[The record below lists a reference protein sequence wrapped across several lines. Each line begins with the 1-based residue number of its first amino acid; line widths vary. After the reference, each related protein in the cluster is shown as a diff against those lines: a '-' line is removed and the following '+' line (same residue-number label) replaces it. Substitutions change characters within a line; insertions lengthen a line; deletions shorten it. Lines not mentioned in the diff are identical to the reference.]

1 MGLSRSAISRVV
13 SARHVDVGDTMYSE
27 LQVTTNFSFLRGAS
41 HPHEFVWRAAEL
53 GYSAIGI
60 TDYNTL
66 SGIVRAHTAARD
78 AGIQL
83 LVGCRLEVDFQ
94 GQIRHNLTERSSPYH
109 QASLLV
115 YPTSK
120 ESYGSLCRLITLG
133 KSDVT
138 KNDFFLSLADFLP
151 YQNEFVTILVPPFFQ
166 TRFHNTETQS
176 SSNSFNSRHAVFFEL
191 CKLLRDNSKDSSL
204 LSIALT
210 YNYGLLNPQYVDSA
224 LQIARSLDT
233 SIVATNDVYYHI
245 PERKPLQDALTCI
258 RLGCTIQQA
267 GFDLFQNGERFLKPA
282 DEMQRLFR
290 NIPYAIRRTQEI
302 AEIASQF
309 SLSSLRYTYP
319 DEICPKGRSAHEYL
333 YECVQS
339 GARERYPDG
348 IPLHVSEAIE
358 QELLL
363 IRELEY
369 EKYFLTCHDI
379 VRYARSR
386 GILCQGRGAAANS
399 AVCFCLGITSVD
411 PTVIDLLFARFVSK
425 ERREPPD
432 IDIDFEHERREEVI
446 QYIYAK
452 YGRERAALTAEVV
465 TYRARSAVREIGKVL
480 GLSLEMVDRLAKSVH
495 RWTDCAITA
504 DTLRELGLD
513 PFDSTVQNTLA
524 LSSELVGFPRHL
536 SQHVGGF
543 VICNDPLC
551 EIVPI
556 INASMQDRTIIEWD
570 KNDIEELGMLKIDI
584 LALGMLTCIRKALEL
599 VNLNRSEKL
608 GLHSIPAEDPAVY
621 DMLCSSDTIGIFQ
634 VESRAQMSMLPRL
647 RPRCF
652 YDLVIEVAIVRPGP
666 IQGNM
671 VHPYL
676 RRRSGLEK
684 PYYPDERVRKILGKT
699 LGVPIFQEQAMRLA
713 ISLANFS
720 PGEAERLRRAMAAW
734 KSHKGV
740 IQTFKEKI
748 IKGMCENGYSVEF
761 AETCINQ
768 IKGFSEYGFPES
780 HAASFALLVYAS
792 AWLKR
797 HYPAE
802 FACALLNSQ
811 PMGFYAPAQIVRDA
825 QKHGVKVMPIDANH
839 SAWDTTI
846 SYCDTQ
852 KARPSLRLGLRLV
865 LGLRQDHGEALRR
878 SVESDGPYDSIS
890 SVWARNVGVSK
901 STLTTLARADVF
913 GSCEL
918 NRRTAHWQIQELGHR
933 PAPLDKFLKP
943 RDDRPAVTLPESSM
957 QREMFGD
964 YATSGLS
971 LRAHPMQFV
980 RSYLDSRGAMTAESL
995 SSKHGMKKGTA
1006 ICAAGIAIIRQRPGT
1021 AKGVVFVTLEDETG
1035 SLNLIIRP
1043 SLFERHDK
1051 MVMMSA
1057 SLMATGKL
1065 ERIGEVI
1072 YIDVS
1077 TLESLDRLIR
1087 GERLSC

>member
-1 MGLSRSAISRVV
+1 
-13 SARHVDVGDTMYSE
+13 MYSE

-41 HPHEFVWRAAEL
+41 HPHELVWRAAEL

-60 TDYNTL
+60 TDFNTL

-78 AGIQL
+78 AKIQL
-83 LVGCRLEVDFQ
+83 LVGCCLEIDFQ
-94 GQIRHNLTERSSPYH
+94 GQIRHKLTERSSPYH
-109 QASLLV
+109 QALLLV

-120 ESYGSLCRLITLG
+120 TSYGSLCRLLTLG
-133 KSDVT
+133 KHDVT
-138 KNDFFLSLADFLP
+138 KSDFFLSLADFLP
-151 YQNEFVTILVPPFFQ
+151 YQDEFVTILVPPFFQ
-166 TRFHNTETQS
+166 TRFHNTKTQAFS
-176 SSNSFNSRHAVFFEL
+176 SSFNSRYAIFFEL
-191 CKLLRDNSKDSSL
+191 CKIIRENSKDTSL
-204 LSIALT
+204 LSVALT
-210 YNYGLLNPQYVDSA
+210 NNYGLLNPQYVDA
-224 LQIARSLDT
+224 TLQIARSLDI
-233 SIVATNDVYYHI
+233 SIVATNDVYYHTSQ
-245 PERKPLQDALTCI
+245 RKPLQDALTCI

-267 GFDLFQNGERFLKPA
+267 GFSLFQNSERFLKPP

-290 NIPYAIRRTQEI
+290 NTPHAIRRTQEI

-319 DEICPKGRSAHEYL
+319 NEICPQGRPAHEYL
-333 YECVQS
+333 HECVQR
-339 GARERYPDG
+339 GARERYPRG
-348 IPLHVSEAIE
+348 IPAHVADTIE
-358 QELLL
+358 QELRL

-369 EKYFLTCHDI
+369 ERYFLTCHDI

-399 AVCFCLGITSVD
+399 VVCFCLGITSVD

-446 QYIYAK
+446 QYIYSK
-452 YGRERAALTAEVV
+452 YGRDRAALTAEVV

-480 GLSLEMVDRLAKSVH
+480 GLSLEMIDRLAKSVH
-495 RWTDCAITA
+495 RWTDCEITV
-504 DTLRELGLD
+504 DTLRELGLN
-513 PFDSTVQNTLA
+513 PFDSTIQNTIA

-570 KNDIEELGMLKIDI
+570 KNDIEELGMLKIDV
-584 LALGMLTCIRKALEL
+584 LGLGMLTCIRKALEL
-599 VNLNRSEKL
+599 VNCTRSEKL
-608 GLHSIPAEDPAVY
+608 ELHSIPPEDPAVY
-621 DMLCSSDTIGIFQ
+621 EMLCASDTIGVFQ

-647 RPRCF
+647 RPQCF

-684 PYYPDERVRKILGKT
+684 PYYPDGRVSQILGKT

-713 ISLANFS
+713 ISLAKFT

-740 IQTFKEKI
+740 IQAFKEKI

-802 FACALLNSQ
+802 FTCALLNSQ

-825 QKHGVKVMPIDANH
+825 QKHGVEVMPIDANH
-839 SAWDTTI
+839 SAWDTSI
-846 SYCDTQ
+846 SYSGTD
-852 KARPSLRLGLRLV
+852 KDLPRLRLGLRLV
-865 LGLRQDHGEALRR
+865 IGLRQDHGEALRR
-878 SVESDGPYDSIS
+878 SVESHGTCDSIS
-890 SVWARNVGVSK
+890 SFWARDTRVSK
-901 STLTTLARADVF
+901 STLTILARADAF

-918 NRRTAHWQIQELGHR
+918 NRRAAHWQIQELGYR
-933 PAPLDKFLKP
+933 PAPLDIFLKP
-943 RDDRPAVTLPESSM
+943 RNDRSAVTLPESSM
-957 QREMFGD
+957 QREMFAD

-980 RSYLDSRGAMTAESL
+980 RSYLDSKGVMKAQSL
-995 SSKHGMKKGTA
+995 SSEYGIKKGT
-1006 ICAAGIAIIRQRPGT
+1006 ILSAAGTVIIRQRPGT
-1021 AKGVVFVTLEDETG
+1021 AKGVVFITLEDETG

-1043 SLFERHDK
+1043 SLFERYDK
-1051 MVMMSA
+1051 LVMMST
-1057 SLMATGKL
+1057 SLLATGKL
-1065 ERIGEVI
+1065 ERTGEVI

-1077 TLESLDRLIR
+1077 TLESLDTLIR
-1087 GERLSC
+1087 GRACPADVS

>member
-1 MGLSRSAISRVV
+1 
-13 SARHVDVGDTMYSE
+13 MYSE

-41 HPHEFVWRAAEL
+41 HPHELVWRAAEL

-60 TDYNTL
+60 TDCNTL

-83 LVGCRLEVDFQ
+83 LVGCRLEIDFQ
-94 GQIRHNLTERSSPYH
+94 GEIRHKLTERSSPYH

-120 ESYGSLCRLITLG
+120 ASYGALCRLLTLG
-133 KSDVT
+133 KRDVT

-151 YQNEFVTILVPPFFQ
+151 YQNEFVTILIPPFFQ
-166 TRFHNTETQS
+166 TRFHNIENRS
-176 SSNSFNSRHAVFFEL
+176 SSSSFNSRYVVFFEL
-191 CKLLRDNSKDSSL
+191 CKILKENSKDPAL

-210 YNYGLLNPQYVDSA
+210 YNYGLLNLHLVDSA
-224 LQIARSLDT
+224 LQIARSLDI
-233 SIVATNDVYYHI
+233 SVVATNDVYYHI

-267 GFDLFQNGERFLKPA
+267 GFSLFQNGERFLKPA
-282 DEMQRLFR
+282 NEMQRLFR
-290 NIPYAIRRTQEI
+290 SISHAIRRTQEI
-302 AEIASQF
+302 SEIASQF

-319 DEICPKGRSAHEYL
+319 DEICPKGKPAHEYL
-333 YECVQS
+333 HECVQS
-339 GARERYPDG
+339 GAQERYPGG
-348 IPLHVSEAIE
+348 IPPAVADAIE

-379 VRYARSR
+379 VKYARSR

-399 AVCFCLGITSVD
+399 VVCFCLGITSVD

-432 IDIDFEHERREEVI
+432 IDIDFEHERREEII
-446 QYIYAK
+446 QYIYLK
-452 YGRERAALTAEVV
+452 YGRNRAALTAEVV
-465 TYRARSAVREIGKVL
+465 TFRARSAVREIGKVL
-480 GLSLEMVDRLAKSVH
+480 GLSLEIVDSLAKSVH

-513 PFDSTVQNTLA
+513 PFDSTIQNTLA

-599 VNLNRSEKL
+599 VNLERSEKL
-608 GLHSIPAEDPAVY
+608 ELHSIPAEDPAVY
-621 DMLCSSDTIGIFQ
+621 DMLCSSDTIGVFQ

-676 RRRSGLEK
+676 RRRSGLER
-684 PYYPDERVRKILGKT
+684 PHYPDERVRKILGKT

-713 ISLANFS
+713 ITLANFS

-748 IKGMCENGYSVEF
+748 IRGMSENGYSTEF

-797 HYPAE
+797 HHPAE

-825 QKHGVKVMPIDANH
+825 QKHGVEILPIDTNY

-846 SYCDTQ
+846 SYQDTE
-852 KARPSLRLGLRLV
+852 KACSRLRLGLRLIV
-865 LGLRQDHGEALRR
+865 GLRRDHGEALRR
-878 SVESDGPYDSIS
+878 SLESDGAFDSIS
-890 SVWARNVGVSK
+890 SLWARNTNVSK
-901 STLTTLARADVF
+901 STLTTLARADAF
-913 GSCEL
+913 GSFEL
-918 NRRTAHWQIQELGHR
+918 TRRAAHWQIQELGHR
-933 PAPLDKFLKP
+933 PAPLDTFLKP
-943 RDDRPAVTLPESSM
+943 RDDRSLVKLPDSSL
-957 QREMFGD
+957 QREMFAD

-971 LRAHPMQFV
+971 LRAHPMQFL
-980 RSYLDSRGAMTAESL
+980 RGYLTTRGVVTAELL
-995 SSKHGMKKGTA
+995 SSKYGMKKGTRVS
-1006 ICAAGIAIIRQRPGT
+1006 AAGVAIIRQRPGT
-1021 AKGVVFVTLEDETG
+1021 AKGVVFLTLEDETG
-1035 SLNLIIRP
+1035 TLNLIIRP
-1043 SLFERHDK
+1043 SIFERYSK
-1051 MVMMSA
+1051 IIMMSVTLLA
-1057 SLMATGKL
+1057 SGAL

-1072 YIDVS
+1072 YVDVS
-1077 TLESLDRLIR
+1077 TIESLDQIAGAKKAR
-1087 GERLSC
+1087 ERDR